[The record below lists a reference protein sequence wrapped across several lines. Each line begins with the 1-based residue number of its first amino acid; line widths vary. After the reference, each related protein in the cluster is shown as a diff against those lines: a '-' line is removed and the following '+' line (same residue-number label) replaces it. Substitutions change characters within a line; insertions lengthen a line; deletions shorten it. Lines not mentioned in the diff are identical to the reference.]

1 MSSGILGRYVPNNTF
16 IHKLDPRTKVFC
28 LIVLMVAVFYSY
40 PTYET
45 TFIMG
50 GLLLIFN
57 VFLMLLSKVSFKSFF
72 SSLKGMWFFILFLLI
87 LNIFIPSDKEIVEF
101 AIGTLPEI
109 AFSIGSFNVYWG
121 SICRS
126 IKIILRLFM
135 MFELTMVL
143 TTTTSSMDLTYALE
157 WFMTPLKIIKFPAHE
172 IAMTISLALRLIP
185 TLLDETEKIMK
196 AQASRGVDF
205 KHGKLKSRLKAITS
219 LIVPLFVSAFQRS
232 DELANAMEARGYNP
246 KEKRTRYR
254 IMHFSI
260 FDLFVAIISIIIL
273 VGVILISE
281 FNCVILVTPHFL
293 PLLII
298 GILSLFIIFIVI
310 GIFSSYFFKKEVI

>member
-1 MSSGILGRYVPNNTF
+1 
-16 IHKLDPRTKVFC
+16 
-28 LIVLMVAVFYSY
+28 
-40 PTYET
+40 
-45 TFIMG
+45 
-50 GLLLIFN
+50 
-57 VFLMLLSKVSFKSFF
+57 
-72 SSLKGMWFFILFLLI
+72 
-87 LNIFIPSDKEIVEF
+87 
-101 AIGTLPEI
+101 
-109 AFSIGSFNVYWG
+109 
-121 SICRS
+121 
-126 IKIILRLFM
+126 

-232 DELANAMEARGYNP
+232 DELANAREARGYNP

-273 VGVILISE
+273 V
-281 FNCVILVTPHFL
+281 
-293 PLLII
+293 
-298 GILSLFIIFIVI
+298 
-310 GIFSSYFFKKEVI
+310 